1 MLACDAVHFN
11 AVHEAEERSRVRVGS
26 QRAYGYARADA
37 GRRGHIGLDHN
48 ERRPTRRR
56 ERPTLLINV
65 ILRHRALQLL
75 SRSRS
80 TQNTRRQSGAL

>member
-1 MLACDAVHFN
+1 MLACDAVYFN
-11 AVHEAEERSRVRVGS
+11 AVHEAEARKRVRVGS

-37 GRRGHIGLDHN
+37 GRRGHIGIDHN

-65 ILRHRALQLL
+65 SLRCRVLQLS
-75 SRSRS
+75 SRGRS
-80 TQNTRRQSGAL
+80 T

>member
-1 MLACDAVHFN
+1 MLACDAVYFN
-11 AVHEAEERSRVRVGS
+11 AVHEAEARKRVRVGS

-37 GRRGHIGLDHN
+37 GRRGHIGIDHN

-65 ILRHRALQLL
+65 SLRHRALQLL

>member
-1 MLACDAVHFN
+1 MLACDAVYFN
-11 AVHEAEERSRVRVGS
+11 AVHEAEARKRVRVGS

-65 ILRHRALQLL
+65 SL
-75 SRSRS
+75 
-80 TQNTRRQSGAL
+80 